1 MGEGGKRPVRNF
13 VCGITLRK
21 GGWPTHRKR
30 KEKAASRREWTD
42 VAMDESARRH
52 TRSVAMVNDGEETR
66 VAEVR
71 SDQRS
76 ASMRRCGDGSGDGG
90 GGAASKAKAG
100 GKRIQE

>member
-1 MGEGGKRPVRNF
+1 MG
-13 VCGITLRK
+13 CGILFVELLCEKVVGR
-21 GGWPTHRKR
+21 HRKR
-30 KEKAASRREWTD
+30 KAASRREWTG

-52 TRSVAMVNDGEETR
+52 TRSVAMVNGAETR